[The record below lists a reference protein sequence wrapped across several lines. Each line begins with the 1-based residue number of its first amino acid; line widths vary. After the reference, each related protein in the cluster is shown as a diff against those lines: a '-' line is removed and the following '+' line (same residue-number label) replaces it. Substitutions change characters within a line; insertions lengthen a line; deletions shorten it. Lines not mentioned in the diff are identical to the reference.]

1 MGMLVFW
8 GYRPRVSK
16 SGSGQR
22 VPLKG
27 RAARV
32 PFKGRVIGF
41 PLKGFRGFGAWG
53 SLKRA
58 P

>member
-1 MGMLVFW
+1 MLVFW
-8 GYRPRVSK
+8 CYRPRVSK